1 MEFKQEQREGWL
13 VLHLEGRIDAG
24 SALDFDAALDALTGD
39 GSLKLLLNCEN
50 LAYISSA
57 GLRSLLVLTKKLK
70 AGQGRLHFCGLS
82 GMVKEIFEIS
92 GFTGM
97 FVVRD
102 TVGDACRD

>member
-1 MEFKQEQREGWL
+1 MEFREEQREGWL
-13 VLHLEGRIDAG
+13 ALHLEGRLDAG
-24 SALDFDAALDALTGD
+24 SAPVFDAALEALTGNGD
-39 GSLKLLLNCEN
+39 LKLALNCEN

-57 GLRSLLVLTKKLK
+57 GLRSFLTLAKKLR

-97 FVVRD
+97 FVIRD
-102 TVGDACRD
+102 TVENACMD